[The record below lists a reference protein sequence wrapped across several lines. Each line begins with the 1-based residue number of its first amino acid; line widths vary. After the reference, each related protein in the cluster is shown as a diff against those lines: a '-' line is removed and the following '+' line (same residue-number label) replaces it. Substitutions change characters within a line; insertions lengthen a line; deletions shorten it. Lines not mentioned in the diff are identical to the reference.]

1 MPASILRSSDAG
13 VARSEEE
20 MVYAAVKRFGD
31 AFYESISAPL
41 SYNAALRSVDMRGVE
56 GVVDDP
62 VEECDVAGAGK

>member
-1 MPASILRSSDAG
+1 
-13 VARSEEE
+13 